1 MDFFRHLEVQAMHI
15 PREYKRQ
22 DCEELFAFL
31 FRAASFLLAFFF
43 VALRLIVECV
53 AGLFLECVQE
63 CQSIS
68 RREIIHV
75 KH

>member
-1 MDFFRHLEVQAMHI
+1 MYI

-22 DCEELFAFL
+22 DSEELFAFL
-31 FRAASFLLAFFF
+31 FRKPRKKKGGHAASLLVSVFF
-43 VALRLIVECV
+43 VALRLIVEYV

>member
-1 MDFFRHLEVQAMHI
+1 MMERGKSDE
-15 PREYKRQ
+15 Q

-31 FRAASFLLAFFF
+31 FRKPRKKEGGHAASFLLAFFF

>member
-1 MDFFRHLEVQAMHI
+1 MHI

-22 DCEELFAFL
+22 DSEELLFL
-31 FRAASFLLAFFF
+31 SRKPPKKKEAMQPPSFLRFF